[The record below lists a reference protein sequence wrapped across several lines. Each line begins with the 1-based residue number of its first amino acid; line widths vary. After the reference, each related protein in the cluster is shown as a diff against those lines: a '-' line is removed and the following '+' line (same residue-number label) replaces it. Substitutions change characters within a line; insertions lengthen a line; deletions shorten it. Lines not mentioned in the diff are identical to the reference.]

1 METQN
6 YKYNV
11 WVGMRE
17 QRNQVSIDVCLSLW
31 IIYLTSESPSKQ
43 RNVMQCTTKKQ
54 SEKSL
59 RETVCMSKKTEKI
72 MNMLLA

>member
-1 METQN
+1 
-6 YKYNV
+6 
-11 WVGMRE
+11 MRE

>member
-17 QRNQVSIDVCLSLW
+17 QRNQVSIDVCCSLW